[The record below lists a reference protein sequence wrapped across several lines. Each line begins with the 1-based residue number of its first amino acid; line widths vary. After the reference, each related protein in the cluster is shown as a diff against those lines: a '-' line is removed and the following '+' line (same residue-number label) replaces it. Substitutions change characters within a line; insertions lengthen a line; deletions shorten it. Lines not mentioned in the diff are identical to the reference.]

1 MNLCLAKKT
10 EFSLLYPRWAGSVDL
25 SMQCF
30 LDQIF
35 GQEFR
40 GQNVDH
46 VVSRRSI
53 GWPTMHNVPYAA
65 FSRRSIG
72 RAAYRATSLGIF
84 TPTTIC
90 SHDPF
95 TFTHCNHEQNIGRWS
110 RMMIPSQ
117 RSDGLWGLSPVLVSV
132 LVRLAIRP
140 FWAVSII

>member
-1 MNLCLAKKT
+1 MNLCLEKKT

-25 SMQCF
+25 HAVFFGPNFWAGIPRTKCGPCGIQEIYRLAHNAQCAICR
-30 LDQIF
+30 LLAKVNWSCCI
-35 GQEFR
+35 
-40 GQNVDH
+40 
-46 VVSRRSI
+46 
-53 GWPTMHNVPYAA
+53 P
-65 FSRRSIG
+65 
-72 RAAYRATSLGIF
+72 ATSLGIF

-117 RSDGLWGLSPVLVSV
+117 CSDGLWGLSPVLVSV

-140 FWAVSII
+140 FLAVSII